1 MSWVINRIYNLHC
14 DNLGNQD
21 GVEVIEAGGRQE
33 LLPAS
38 RIFNL
43 SSRQFVRSKPVILLD
58 VEQAK
63 GTTFPVFLPRG
74 ESLKDRV
81 KMP

>member
-1 MSWVINRIYNLHC
+1 MSWVINWIYNLHC
-14 DNLGNQD
+14 DNLGNQE
-21 GVEVIEAGGRQE
+21 GIKVCEAGGRQE
-33 LLPAS
+33 LLPAC

-43 SSRQFVRSKPVILLD
+43 SSRQFVRGKPVVLLD

-63 GTTFPVFLPRG
+63 GTTLPVFLPGG
-74 ESLKDRV
+74 ESLKDGM